1 MEKRVVKNILNERI
15 DNSVF
20 INDTTQNKLRQCI
33 NLQNFIKT
41 HCTSREYSFQI
52 KKCGKLNCEFCSPA
66 RFSSDIF
73 IGYQIPKR
81 HNTTENDCPSKQ
93 SRKNKKEYAPQGM
106 FISGQIR
113 DFISCKSC
121 KKPHCIFSKNA
132 LSEKEQEDLEISFE
146 QYHYT
151 CGSKL

>member
-1 MEKRVVKNILNERI
+1 MIQLKISYVNVSIYKILLKHIALHDNI
-15 DNSVF
+15 VF
-20 INDTTQNKLRQCI
+20 
-33 NLQNFIKT
+33 
-41 HCTSREYSFQI
+41 
-52 KKCGKLNCEFCSPA
+52 SPA

-73 IGYQIPKR
+73 EEIHWIPDPQKSSG

>member
-1 MEKRVVKNILNERI
+1 MIQLKISYVNVSIYKILLKHIALHENIAFRSKN
-15 DNSVF
+15 V
-20 INDTTQNKLRQCI
+20 
-33 NLQNFIKT
+33 
-41 HCTSREYSFQI
+41 
-52 KKCGKLNCEFCSPA
+52 
-66 RFSSDIF
+66 SS
-73 IGYQIPKR
+73 G